1 MTQVPPADRPS
12 PLLDPRYDPAFQRG
26 YTTGADTAPRGASPV
41 RRRDGRTN
49 APTPVPH
56 QVESSPFALFESS
69 DDEQQLGSAHPAEHD
84 ATASGAPAQAGGVPQ
99 DGPQP
104 SPASVPPARFVPI
117 LFALA
122 GALVLAG
129 IVFHF
134 VTGPDR
140 YAQYSY
146 AFTASADGGVRFEN
160 GKTLQEVLTA
170 DLLSAL
176 APSLIVLGLATAIAT
191 VFLVAVRAGRQSR

>member
-1 MTQVPPADRPS
+1 MTQVPPADRTS

-26 YTTGADTAPRGASPV
+26 YTAGTDAPSRAGSPV
-41 RRRDGRTN
+41 RRREGRTHVP
-49 APTPVPH
+49 APVP
-56 QVESSPFALFESS
+56 QQTEPSPFALLEPTA
-69 DDEQQLGSAHPAEHD
+69 DQQLAPAE
-84 ATASGAPAQAGGVPQ
+84 APADGGSPNAPAPAAPVMQ
-99 DGPQP
+99 QG
-104 SPASVPPARFVPI
+104 PASPRSGRFVPI

-170 DLLSAL
+170 DLLSSL
-176 APSLIVLGLATAIAT
+176 APYLIVLGLATAVAT
-191 VFLVAVRAGRQSR
+191 VFLIAVRAGRQTR

>member
-1 MTQVPPADRPS
+1 MTQVPPADRTS

-26 YTTGADTAPRGASPV
+26 YSAGTDTASGAASPV
-41 RRRDGRTN
+41 RRREGRTHVP
-49 APTPVPH
+49 APVLQ
-56 QVESSPFALFESS
+56 QVESSPFALLEGA
-69 DDEQQLGSAHPAEHD
+69 DEHQFSRSEEPVAGGGTTSAQER
-84 ATASGAPAQAGGVPQ
+84 TAPAATQV
-99 DGPQP
+99 
-104 SPASVPPARFVPI
+104 PASPWPARFVPI

-170 DLLSAL
+170 DLLSSL
-176 APSLIVLGLATAIAT
+176 APYLIVLGLATAVAT
-191 VFLVAVRAGRQSR
+191 VFLIAVRAGRQSR